1 MCVYAEDTAQRQTDY
16 ETLQECPYLRIALR
30 GTLIHTWYIQNGI
43 YKSLYHTIL
52 IWCACT
58 PWLRKSLNLA
68 QTAEVIC
75 WIQASKRCHAPA
87 TPAALA
93 GIVDIASDT
102 AAQEVEVHT
111 DAVGDGA
118 WPRRRTALKNGIPNL
133 NWFSSNSW
141 WQSWGKSYVQTI
153 VLRCTE

>member
-1 MCVYAEDTAQRQTDY
+1 MRKTQPRGKQIMRHCRNVHIWGSRWGAHWSIPGISKMEYINLCV
-16 ETLQECPYLRIALR
+16 
-30 GTLIHTWYIQNGI
+30 
-43 YKSLYHTIL
+43 YHTIL
-52 IWCACT
+52 IWYACT